1 MSFALPQL
9 DVRLFLMAPS
19 IIIGYCGVYFTSAG
33 KQELV
38 LVMRIALSLFKV
50 QIYMGIGMAW
60 RSHGSSN
67 ADLVQKLKG
76 ALQLDYTDYMQNL
89 SQ

>member
-1 MSFALPQL
+1 MAL
-9 DVRLFLMAPS
+9 S

-38 LVMRIALSLFKV
+38 LVMRIGLSLFKV
-50 QIYMGIGMAW
+50 QIFIGMAW

-76 ALQLDYTDYMQNL
+76 ALQLDYTDSMQNL